1 MAHTVLR
8 MPYTVIAEDLRK
20 AFGGRPVLDGVD
32 LAIERG
38 SVFALLGPNGA
49 GKTTLVKILATLTR
63 PDAGRATIAGH
74 DLLEDPDG
82 VKRAI
87 SLTGQYAA
95 VDDVLTGRENLE
107 MMAGLLHLPRRTA
120 RARVTELL
128 AEFDLTDAQHRRVKT
143 YSGGMRRRLD
153 LAASMIEPPELLF
166 LDEPTTGLD
175 PRSREQLWGTVR
187 HLGEQ
192 GVTTLLTTQYLEEA
206 DQLADTVA
214 MLRDGRIVAQGTPE
228 ELKASLG
235 TEIVRLRFAEPGDY
249 RAARGALRALDAD
262 AEAGDDELILD
273 VATDGT
279 AACLR
284 ELLETL
290 AATGAA
296 TPRVSTHRPS
306 LDDVFMSL
314 TASAN
319 LPPSAT
325 GGSAHSP
332 GRFGRV
338 ANPARM
344 ENAR

>member
-1 MAHTVLR
+1 VQ
-8 MPYTVIAEDLRK
+8 PDGVIEVDGVVREYAQHGKVRR
-20 AFGGRPVLDGVD
+20 ALDGVD
-32 LAIERG
+32 LTVEAG
-38 SVFALLGPNGA
+38 SVHGLLGPNGA

-153 LAASMIEPPELLF
+153 LAASMIESPELLF

-192 GVTTLLTTQYLEEA
+192 GVTILLTTQYLEEA

-314 TASAN
+314 TASA
-319 LPPSAT
+319 AT
-325 GGSAHSP
+325 T
-332 GRFGRV
+332 
-338 ANPARM
+338 PARM